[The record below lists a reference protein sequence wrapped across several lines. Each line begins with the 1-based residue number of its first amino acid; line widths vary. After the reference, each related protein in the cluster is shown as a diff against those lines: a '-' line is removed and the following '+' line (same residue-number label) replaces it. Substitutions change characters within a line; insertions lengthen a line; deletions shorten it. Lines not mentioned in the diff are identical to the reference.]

1 MKILIG
7 LLLGAGL
14 LLAISPVLWPRRPR
28 QQRRPSRLSAELQD
42 RLVRAGFARIP
53 KSAFVAISCLSAAAM
68 WGIALALTGISTL
81 AGIAGGAGLCLP
93 LALVGWRATAR
104 RRLGRLAWPD
114 LVDHLV
120 GSVRAGLA
128 LPDAVA
134 ALSSAGPAP
143 LREPFAAFER
153 DYRSTGN
160 FSPAMDELKAC
171 LADPTADRI
180 IETLRM
186 AREVGG
192 TELTSVLRALSS
204 SLRQEAAVRAEIEA
218 RQSWVANAARLGV
231 AAPWLVLILL
241 CTRPEAAAAYD
252 TPAGLTVIL
261 ATGVVSLLA
270 YRLMLA
276 IGRLPEERRWF
287 R

>member
-1 MKILIG
+1 VKLLFG
-7 LLLGAGL
+7 LLLGGGL
-14 LLAISPVLWPRRPR
+14 LLATSPWLWPRRA
-28 QQRRPSRLSAELQD
+28 RPARGRSRLTSGIAD
-42 RLVRAGFARIP
+42 RLARAGLGRVTPGAFA
-53 KSAFVAISCLSAAAM
+53 ALSCLSGVAA
-68 WGIALALTGISTL
+68 WGLALALTGIATL
-81 AGIAGGAGLCLP
+81 ATIAGAAGLAVP
-93 LALVGWRATAR
+93 SALVRWRAASR
-104 RRLGRLAWPD
+104 RKLSRLAWPD
-114 LVDHLV
+114 LVDHLI

-134 ALSSAGPAP
+134 ALSAAGPSA
-143 LREPFAAFER
+143 LRDPFVSFGR
-153 DYRSTGN
+153 DYRATGN
-160 FSPAMDELKAC
+160 FSPALDELKTS

-204 SLRQEAAVRAEIEA
+204 HLRQEAAVRAEIEA

-231 AAPWLVLILL
+231 AAPWLVLVLL
-241 CTRPEAAAAYD
+241 CSRPEAAAAYD
-252 TPAGLTVIL
+252 TPAGLTVIF
-261 ATGVVSLLA
+261 AAGGISVVA

>member
-1 MKILIG
+1 MTVIVG
-7 LLLGAGL
+7 LLLAAGL
-14 LLAISPVLWPRRPR
+14 LLALSPWLWPARRR
-28 QQRRPSRLSAELQD
+28 VQRPPSRLAVELGD
-42 RLVRAGFARIP
+42 RLVRAGMGRVPLPAFLAI
-53 KSAFVAISCLSAAAM
+53 SALSGVAI
-68 WGIALALTGISTL
+68 WGIAMALTGISTL
-81 AGIAGGAGLCLP
+81 ASIAGLVGFGLP
-93 LALVGWRATAR
+93 LGLVGWRAASR
-104 RRLGRLAWPD
+104 RKLSRLGWPD
-114 LVDHLV
+114 LVDHLL

-134 ALSSAGPAP
+134 ALSTAGPIA
-143 LREPFAAFER
+143 LRDPFVAFER
-153 DYRSTGN
+153 DYRATGS
-160 FSPAMDELKAC
+160 FSRSLDDLKAA

-180 IETLRM
+180 LETLRM

-204 SLRQEAAVRAEIEA
+204 NLRQEAAVRAEIEA

-231 AAPWLVLILL
+231 AAPWLVLVLL

-252 TPAGLTVIL
+252 TPTGLTVLL
-261 ATGVVSLLA
+261 AAGAISVVA

-276 IGRLPEERRWF
+276 IGKLPEERRWF